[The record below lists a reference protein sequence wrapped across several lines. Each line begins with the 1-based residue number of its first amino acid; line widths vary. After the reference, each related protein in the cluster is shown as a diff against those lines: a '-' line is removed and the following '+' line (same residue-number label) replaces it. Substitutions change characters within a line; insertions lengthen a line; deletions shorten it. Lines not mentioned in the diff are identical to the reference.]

1 MCRVKAI
8 LIGCFLF
15 GAYALV
21 SEMDYQDAVARET
34 FAREHRNW
42 VARNCIPQR
51 PHERAVI
58 EVRHNGS
65 TQCSYYENAGY
76 GRAPKL
82 VFAEVRE

>member
-1 MCRVKAI
+1 MRSLTAI
-8 LIGCFLF
+8 TIVAACVAGWL
-15 GAYALV
+15 YAN
-21 SEMDYQDAVARET
+21 ERDYRDAVARET
-34 FAREHRNW
+34 AQREHRNW

-65 TQCSYYENAGY
+65 TQCSRYENAGF
-76 GRAPKL
+76 GRAPVL